1 MLEGGYH
8 LIVDLEECDPK
19 ALNSRDAMLKLCHG
33 VADILGS
40 RVLKSAA
47 HKFEPSG
54 VTAFVLIAESHI
66 SVHTWPDSKKAFF
79 DVFTC
84 KEDVDVDRILDFI
97 LGDVGGKR
105 GRASLLLRD
114 SLLSRLV
121 FSNRIPLMSL
131 ELDLGRPIYSVRS
144 PYQQIELTKGP
155 MGLSLFLDGYWQFVE
170 QYEHIYHETLIH
182 PALAC
187 APQLRRIGIGGGG
200 DGLGLREV
208 LRYPQ
213 LGRVWMCELDPEVL
227 KLASRHPEMVR
238 LNRGA
243 FRHPKALVE
252 ARDARQMLNPGAG
265 FDVLVFDF
273 PSLSDG
279 HKYDQLYSASMYQQA
294 RRALRP
300 GGVLV
305 TQITDFPWNLRRTA
319 GHLRRVFRHVRPI
332 ETKVGDSVFSFI
344 LASDNVLKQRRKLPS
359 GLRYLRQSMLP
370 KLLSGESGPIGIL
383 PQRRRRAA

>member
-19 ALNSRDAMLKLCHG
+19 ALASRASMLKLCHG

-47 HKFEPSG
+47 HQFEPAG

-66 SVHTWPDSKKAFF
+66 SVHTWPESKKAFF

-105 GRASLLLRD
+105 GRANLLLRD
-114 SLLSRLV
+114 SMLSRLV

-131 ELDLGRPIYSVRS
+131 ELDFGRPIYSVRS
-144 PYQQIELTKGP
+144 PFQQIELTKGP

-187 APQLRRIGIGGGG
+187 APGLRRIGIGGGG

-213 LGRVWMCELDPEVL
+213 LGRAWMCELDPEVL
-227 KLASRHPEMVR
+227 KIAGRHPEMVR

-243 FRHPKALVE
+243 FHHPKVLVE
-252 ARDARQMLNPGAG
+252 ARDARQMLHPKAG

-279 HKYDQLYSASMYQQA
+279 HKFDALYSVPMYKKA

-305 TQITDFPWNLRRTA
+305 TQVTDFPWNLRRTA
-319 GHLRRVFRHVRPI
+319 GHLHEVFRHVRPI

-344 LASDNVLKQRRKLPS
+344 LASDNVLRQRRKLPA

-370 KLLSGESGPIGIL
+370 KLLSGASSSIGIV
-383 PQRRRRAA
+383 PQRRCIAA

>member
-1 MLEGGYH
+1 
-8 LIVDLEECDPK
+8 
-19 ALNSRDAMLKLCHG
+19 MLKLCHG

-40 RVLKSAA
+40 RVLNSAA
-47 HKFEPSG
+47 HQFDPAG

-66 SVHTWPDSKKAFF
+66 SVHTWPESKKAFF

-84 KEDVDVDRILDFI
+84 KENLDVDRILDFI

-105 GRASLLLRD
+105 GRASLIMRD
-114 SLLSRLV
+114 SMLSRLV

-131 ELDLGRPIYSVRS
+131 ELDFGRSIYSMRS

-182 PALAC
+182 PALVC
-187 APQLRRIGIGGGG
+187 APGLRRIGIGGGG

-208 LRYPQ
+208 LRYPR
-213 LGRVWMCELDPEVL
+213 LGRAWMCELDPEVL
-227 KLASRHPEMVR
+227 KVAGRHPEMLR

-252 ARDARQMLNPGAG
+252 ARDARQMLNPNAG
-265 FDVLVFDF
+265 FDVLIFDF

-279 HKYDQLYSASMYQQA
+279 HKFDALYSVPMYRKASH
-294 RRALRP
+294 ALRP

-305 TQITDFPWNLRRTA
+305 TQVTDFPWNLRRTA
-319 GHLRRVFRHVRPI
+319 GHLRNVFRHVQPI

-344 LASDNVLKQRRKLPS
+344 LASDKELRQRRKLPP

-370 KLLSGESGPIGIL
+370 KLLTGASSPIGIL
-383 PQRRRRAA
+383 PQRRRIAA

>member
-8 LIVDLEECDPK
+8 LIVDLEECD
-19 ALNSRDAMLKLCHG
+19 SRSLASSDSMLKLCHG

-47 HKFEPSG
+47 HQFEPAG

-66 SVHTWPDSKKAFF
+66 SVHTWPESKKLFF

-97 LGDVGGKR
+97 IGDVGGKQ

-114 SLLSRLV
+114 SMLSRLV
-121 FSNRIPLMSL
+121 FSNRVPLMTL
-131 ELDLGRPIYSVRS
+131 ELDLGKPIYSVRS

-170 QYEHIYHETLIH
+170 RYEHIYHETLIH
-182 PALAC
+182 PALVC
-187 APQLRRIGIGGGG
+187 APGMRRIGIGGGG

-213 LGRVWMCELDPEVL
+213 LGRVWMCELDSEVL
-227 KLASRHPEMVR
+227 KIAGRHPEMVR

-243 FRHPKALVE
+243 FGHPKALVE
-252 ARDARQMLNPGAG
+252 ARDARQMLNPKVG

-279 HKYDQLYSASMYQQA
+279 HKFDALYSAAMYQKA
-294 RRALRP
+294 RRALKP

-305 TQITDFPWNLRRTA
+305 TQVTDYPWNLRRTA
-319 GHLRRVFRHVRPI
+319 GHLREVFPHVLPI
-332 ETKVGDSVFSFI
+332 ETRVGDSVFSFI
-344 LASDNVLKQRRKLPS
+344 MASDKVLKQRRKLPS
-359 GLRYLRQSMLP
+359 GLRYLRQPMLE
-370 KLLSGESGPIGIL
+370 KLLSGTSSPIGIV
-383 PQRRRRAA
+383 PPRRQRVA

>member
-8 LIVDLEECDPK
+8 LIVDLEDCDSR
-19 ALNSRDAMLKLCHG
+19 ALASSDSMLKLCHG
-33 VADILGS
+33 VANILGS

-47 HKFEPSG
+47 HQFEPAG

-66 SVHTWPDSKKAFF
+66 SVHTWPESKKLFF

-97 LGDVGGKR
+97 IGDVGGKR

-114 SLLSRLV
+114 SMLSRLV
-121 FSNRIPLMSL
+121 FSNRVPLMTL

-170 QYEHIYHETLIH
+170 RYEHIYHETLIH
-182 PALAC
+182 PALVC
-187 APQLRRIGIGGGG
+187 APGMRRIGIGGGG

-213 LGRVWMCELDPEVL
+213 LGRAWMCELDAEVL
-227 KLASRHPEMVR
+227 KIAGRHPEMLR

-252 ARDARQMLNPGAG
+252 ARDARQMLNPKAG

-279 HKYDQLYSASMYQQA
+279 HKFDALYSAAMYQKA
-294 RRALRP
+294 RRAMRP

-305 TQITDFPWNLRRTA
+305 TQVTDYPWNLQRTA
-319 GHLRRVFRHVRPI
+319 GHLREVFPHVLPI

-344 LASDNVLKQRRKLPS
+344 MASDNVLRQRRKLPS
-359 GLRYLRQSMLP
+359 GLRYLRQPMLA
-370 KLLSGESGPIGIL
+370 KLLSGNSSPIGIV
-383 PQRRRRAA
+383 PPRRQRVA